1 MHPVIYLNKVML
13 EATKARVAPVSSAML
28 YGRGVFTTVAI
39 YNGKPFLW
47 PEHWRRLKNH
57 AERLSVECAGANERN
72 VGDAV
77 RKLVAVNQVK
87 NGRARV
93 ILLARSGRDV
103 WKPKKEGA
111 RKTDLLI
118 MTSEPQKV
126 SPAGMSLAVSPY
138 RFNTFSPLAGIRS
151 LNYLEQVL
159 SWEEA
164 QARDFDEAVMLN
176 ERGEIVSATMANI
189 FWVKDGT
196 LLTPAL
202 STGALAGVT
211 RAAVIELAE
220 KQFIPVIEGVYELGD
235 LTEAD
240 EIFSHVCQPGRGLGD
255 HVRLPPVFSGHGKYL
270 CPAIGRSQRPG
281 FEKLMSTSHVPR
293 FSLRS
298 FTNPLRLIPRKSRL
312 PAQQLNP

>member
-47 PEHWRRLKNH
+47 PRHWKRLEEHAR
-57 AERLSVECAGANERN
+57 RLSVETDGANERN
-72 VGDAV
+72 VGEALK
-77 RKLVAVNQVK
+77 KLVAVNQVA

-93 ILLARSGRDV
+93 ILLARSGRDI
-103 WKPKKEGA
+103 WRAKKET

-118 MTSEPQKV
+118 MTGEPQKI
-126 SPAGMSLAVSPY
+126 PAAGMSLAVSPH
-138 RFNTFSPLAGIRS
+138 RQNTYSPIIGIRS

-164 QARDFDEAVMLN
+164 QSRDFDEAVMLN
-176 ERGEIVSATMANI
+176 ERGEIVSATMANL

-196 LLTPAL
+196 LHTPAL
-202 STGALAGVT
+202 STGAIAGITRSAVIDLAG
-211 RAAVIELAE
+211 

-235 LTEAD
+235 LAEAD
-240 EIFSHVCQPGRGLGD
+240 EIFLTSASLGLAVVTTFD
-255 HVRLPPVFSGHGKYL
+255 FRRYSIN
-270 CPAIGRSQRPG
+270 PASISA
-281 FEKLMSTSHVPR
+281 KLAE
-293 FSLRS
+293 S
-298 FTNPLRLIPRKSRL
+298 FKEMIHSN
-312 PAQQLNP
+312 

>member
-47 PEHWRRLKNH
+47 PEHWRRLSSH
-57 AERLSVECAGANERN
+57 AEKLNVGCAGLNERN
-72 VGDAV
+72 VGEAL

-87 NGRARV
+87 SGRARV

-103 WKPKKEGA
+103 WRAKKESS

-126 SPAGMSLAVSPY
+126 SAAGMSLAVSPY
-138 RFNTFSPLAGIRS
+138 RVNTMSPLVGIRS

-164 QARDFDEAVMLN
+164 QTRDFDEAVMLN

-189 FWVKDGT
+189 FWFKDGT
-196 LLTPAL
+196 LHTPAL
-202 STGALAGVT
+202 STGAIAGIT
-211 RAAVIELAE
+211 RAAVIELAG
-220 KQFIPVIEGVYELGD
+220 KQFIPAIEGVYELAD
-235 LTEAD
+235 LSDAD
-240 EIFSHVCQPGRGLGD
+240 EIFLTSASLGVAQVTTFD
-255 HVRLPPVFSGHGKYL
+255 FRQYSMVSGNTCAKIADSFADL
-270 CPAIGRSQRPG
+270 VSQ
-281 FEKLMSTSHVPR
+281 
-293 FSLRS
+293 
-298 FTNPLRLIPRKSRL
+298 
-312 PAQQLNP
+312 A